1 MSEAEVYQYAVG
13 RDQNGRHSV
22 RIAILRKCVIGEMTG
37 HFTKVVS
44 MGTSNDTVLS
54 EYRQVP

>member
-1 MSEAEVYQYAVG
+1 MNQLAVG

-22 RIAILRKCVIGEMTG
+22 RIDILRRSVIGEMTG
-37 HFTKVVS
+37 HLITKVVS

-54 EYRQVP
+54 ENRQIP